1 MTGTLPDNPYAQVQV
16 KFLQIS
22 RNCSVLSKD
31 HISLSTSSICCWNI
45 TNCTHLF
52 VSDNIVCVCVC
63 VCVCACVFV
72 CVCEHACGWVSGFVQ
87 SRNRSAHSIHTTT
100 RGVTCLLQR
109 NRVLLVSLFLL
120 VQLHCTCKKKSTEVD
135 GQKHLTHTDMH
146 TMKIQ
151 VQN

>member
-31 HISLSTSSICCWNI
+31 NISLSTSSICCWNI
-45 TNCTHLF
+45 TNCTQLF

-63 VCVCACVFV
+63 VCVCVHVCLCLLCV
-72 CVCEHACGWVSGFVQ
+72 WVGGFVQ
-87 SRNRSAHSIHTTT
+87 SRNRSGHSIYATT

-120 VQLHCTCKKKSTEVD
+120 VQLHCTCKKKSTDID
-135 GQKHLTHTDMH
+135 GQKHHTHTDMH